1 MKFIIAIEPD
11 DETHSFGVVVP
22 DLPGCFSAGDT
33 LDEAISN
40 AQEAIDLWCET
51 VIEDGK
57 DIPLSKTIAAHQAD
71 PEFAGWVW
79 AVVDV
84 PVEKYLGPAEK
95 INITVP
101 RLLLSRIDDYAKAHG
116 ATRSGFLVQAARLAM
131 ANQPAT

>member
-1 MKFIIAIEPD
+1 MKFISAIEPG

-57 DIPLSKTIAAHQAD
+57 DIPLGKTIALHQAD

-131 ANQPAT
+131 APPAA